1 MSEKFFL
8 QHDVENKDENENE
21 IENEQFLKNKVIKEE
36 IKSLN
41 WFNKKKFKEILAII
55 NSNKFG

>member
-21 IENEQFLKNKVIKEE
+21 IENEQFLKNKIIKEE